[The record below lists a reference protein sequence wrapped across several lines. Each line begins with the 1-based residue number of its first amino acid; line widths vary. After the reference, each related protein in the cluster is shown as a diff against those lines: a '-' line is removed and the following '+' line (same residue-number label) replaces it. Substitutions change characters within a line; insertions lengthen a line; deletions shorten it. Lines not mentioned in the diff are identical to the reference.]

1 MHIGAAAMENN
12 MEVPQK
18 FKTEVP
24 YDPEIPLKRYLQPH
38 VHSTYKTKIGKQP
51 VSIHQWMAK
60 ETVKYINKNAI

>member
-38 VHSTYKTKIGKQP
+38 VHCSNVYNSQTR
-51 VSIHQWMAK
+51 
-60 ETVKYINKNAI
+60 ETSLGSLNG